1 MISKNFF
8 QSRKSQKICE
18 CSFLGLVETSRLHLK
33 NFKNSKN
40 FLFTQS
46 FFQKSLFGRR
56 FCSSLATGMFDT
68 SNCCK
73 LSPVGQLQFSPEV
86 DFRFFFQDR
95 RSIKYLVFTTQ
106 IDKNI
111 FQALFLT
118 ENFTK

>member
-1 MISKNFF
+1 
-8 QSRKSQKICE
+8 
-18 CSFLGLVETSRLHLK
+18 
-33 NFKNSKN
+33 
-40 FLFTQS
+40 
-46 FFQKSLFGRR
+46 
-56 FCSSLATGMFDT
+56 MFDT

-73 LSPVGQLQFSPEV
+73 FSLVGQLQFSPEV

-118 ENFTK
+118 ENFTKKTLETVKSKNGSNKLIFKQKISLF